1 MAEDD
6 IPIPEEI
13 LMNRPI
19 IYLATAKG
27 NQPRVRPVT
36 LIVDQGD
43 LFVLTGTKDAKV
55 AEIRKNSKVEVI
67 IPVRHGESTGYI
79 RFKAKATIR
88 DELEDRVRAAKAA
101 PFFDN
106 YFQSP
111 EDKGFTLIHFETIHI
126 EYLKPGQ
133 NYPEIITNLNLR

>member
-6 IPIPEEI
+6 IPIPDEI

-67 IPVRHGESTGYI
+67 IPVRHGESTG
-79 RFKAKATIR
+79 
-88 DELEDRVRAAKAA
+88 
-101 PFFDN
+101 
-106 YFQSP
+106 
-111 EDKGFTLIHFETIHI
+111 
-126 EYLKPGQ
+126 
-133 NYPEIITNLNLR
+133 